1 MVGSNAT
8 ATSSTNPW
16 DTSGHAGW
24 AAHSQPSA
32 ASSSLPPDDPE
43 GSGDNDFSDTA
54 LDAFLA
60 SLGDTTENG
69 QGWVWPL
76 FADSALEIDLGASN
90 ASGGASAPNALP
102 QAFDHSPSAI
112 PQNPPNNPNNYLPNK
127 MVTAAA
133 VLDHLPAL
141 YDVRSTL

>member
-1 MVGSNAT
+1 M
-8 ATSSTNPW
+8 TS
-16 DTSGHAGW
+16 TSYQLEEG
-24 AAHSQPSA
+24 
-32 ASSSLPPDDPE
+32 E
-43 GSGDNDFSDTA
+43 GSGDNEFSDTA

-76 FADSALEIDLGASN
+76 FTDGALELDLSGNN
-90 ASGGASAPNALP
+90 ASGSGSTSMATAPQAA
-102 QAFDHSPSAI
+102 AFDHSPSAI
-112 PQNPPNNPNNYLPNK
+112 VQNPPANNHGNFMPNK

-141 YDVRSTL
+141 YDVSCAKRGSH